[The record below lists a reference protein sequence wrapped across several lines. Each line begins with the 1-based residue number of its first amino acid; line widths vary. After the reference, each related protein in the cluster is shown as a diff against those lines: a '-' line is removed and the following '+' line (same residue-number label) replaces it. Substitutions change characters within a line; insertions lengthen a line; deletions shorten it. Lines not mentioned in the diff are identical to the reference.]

1 MTGITALFSLPGT
14 VYLIQGVFAGF
25 MAGILMGLS
34 SEILYRLK
42 IFKSSLLLVDGM
54 FFIRSLGINSS
65 DAALYAAGIPIHLIT
80 SSIFGGIYIVISAA
94 LKINALS
101 PYAVSFYFFIMWLS
115 MLFIA
120 LPVAGQG
127 VFGKK
132 LHHSTWLEQL
142 FLHIIFGLAYF
153 VALQKP

>member
-1 MTGITALFSLPGT
+1 MDITVFFSLSG
-14 VYLIQGVFAGF
+14 VSKIFQGVFAGF
-25 MAGILMGLS
+25 MAGVLMGLA

-54 FFIRSLGINSS
+54 FFVRSLKIKSS
-65 DAALYAAGIPIHLIT
+65 DAALYSAGMPIHLIT
-80 SSIFGGIYIVISAA
+80 SSIFGGIYIILSAIF
-94 LKINALS
+94 KINALS

-132 LHHSTWLEQL
+132 LHNLTWLEQL
-142 FLHIIFGLAYF
+142 ILHVIFGLAYF
-153 VALQKP
+153 VALQSP

>member
-1 MTGITALFSLPGT
+1 MADITALLSLSGAAKI
-14 VYLIQGVFAGF
+14 IQCVFAGF
-25 MAGILMGLS
+25 LAGIIMGLA

-54 FFIRSLGINSS
+54 FFIRSLRIKPS

-80 SSIFGGIYIVISAA
+80 SSVFGGIYIIISAI

-101 PYAVSFYFFIMWLS
+101 PYAISFYFFIMWLS

-127 VFGKK
+127 IFGNR
-132 LHHSTWLEQL
+132 LHRSTWLEQL
-142 FLHIIFGLAYF
+142 ILHIIFGLAYF
-153 VALQKP
+153 EALQMF